1 MAMLSY
7 FRQIL
12 AFSAVRRGHS
22 ELTQRRKVARRQ
34 IPLELLAREWLSE
47 QKAGVDT
54 RTYLVEKL
62 LPTLVVGV
70 EKLLT
75 EVSLRGIAECQEMHP
90 DFNPVNYLA
99 QYLMRN
105 NPCYGSSTEAHP
117 YCRTLCEVSEELKK
131 IALSVDEN
139 ELERLKRR
147 EERERREAV
156 RAQEERHRADVL
168 KEVFAKWSPEKLG
181 QVGSLFCTVG
191 WVRHHGVGGASCC
204 CTRVVGGAP
213 CCCTRVVGGAPC
225 CCTRVVGGAPCCCTV
240 G

>member
-1 MAMLSY
+1 MAILSY

-12 AFSAVRRGHS
+12 AVSAVRRGHS
-22 ELTQRRKVARRQ
+22 ELTQRRKVAKRQ

-47 QKAGVDT
+47 QKALGVDT

-75 EVSLRGIAECQEMHP
+75 EVSLRGIAECQEMQP

-105 NPCYGSSTEAHP
+105 NPFYGSSTEAHP

-131 IALSVDEN
+131 IADEN

-147 EERERREAV
+147 EERKRREAV
-156 RAQEERHRADVL
+156 RAQEKRHRADVL
-168 KEVFAKWSPEKLG
+168 KEMFAKWSPEKLG

-191 WVRHHGVGGASCC
+191 WVRHHGVGGAPCC
-204 CTRVVGGAP
+204 CTVGWVRHHGVGGAP
-213 CCCTRVVGGAPC
+213 CCCTRVMGGAPC
-225 CCTRVVGGAPCCCTV
+225 CCTMG
-240 G
+240 

>member
-12 AFSAVRRGHS
+12 ACSAVRRGQS
-22 ELTQRRKVARRQ
+22 ELTQRGKVARRQ

-75 EVSLRGIAECQEMHP
+75 EVSLRGIAECQEMQL

-139 ELERLKRR
+139 ELEGLKQRMRQRR

-156 RAQEERHRADVL
+156 RAQEEHHRVDVL
-168 KEVFAKWSPEKLG
+168 KEVFAKWSSEELCQK
-181 QVGSLFCTVG
+181 QVG
-191 WVRHHGVGGASCC
+191 WVRLPAAGRRGSLCKLWRWVGLLTVLLA
-204 CTRVVGGAP
+204 VGW
-213 CCCTRVVGGAPC
+213 GGLC
-225 CCTRVVGGAPCCCTV
+225 
-240 G
+240 